1 MSQNR
6 DVSIPLKDE
15 VRSVESSTM
24 GDDTREFLVE
34 DSEPVDSITGLT
46 EDSLDILKPLVT
58 TSVPIFKTSGPST
71 AQLSDEKRMDNVRG
85 EDLYGKKTYV
95 EKVHED
101 KREAEESA
109 TTLPWNTEN
118 KVLEGGK
125 LSKWLTF

>member
-58 TSVPIFKTSGPST
+58 TSVPPYSQQS
-71 AQLSDEKRMDNVRG
+71 QNVNVLKKVTQPVEFIKKNMR
-85 EDLYGKKTYV
+85 ESIPTKKTQHQRIQRIYR
-95 EKVHED
+95 KP
-101 KREAEESA
+101 S
-109 TTLPWNTEN
+109 P
-118 KVLEGGK
+118 
-125 LSKWLTF
+125 